1 MRSEWDGSQ
10 SWAAIGATA
19 WSFVPGAFGLSAL
32 PELGGGLHGGV
43 FVHRAGHTVDRL
55 SSR

>member
-19 WSFVPGAFGLSAL
+19 WSFVPGAFGLSTL